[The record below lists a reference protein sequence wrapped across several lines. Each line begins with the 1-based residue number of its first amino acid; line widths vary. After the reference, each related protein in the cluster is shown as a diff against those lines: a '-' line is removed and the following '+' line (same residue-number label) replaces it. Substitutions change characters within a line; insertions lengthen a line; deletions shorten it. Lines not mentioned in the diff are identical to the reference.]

1 MLVLMIVSIV
11 SLARH
16 GSPFILQNW
25 AERPRGS
32 RHIAK
37 AIFDGISLGFLATT
51 GKEAE
56 WLPRVSEN
64 TKPLFLG
71 FECTPAYIEDI
82 HPEMFKSVLRNL
94 LVGAMVLNGP
104 LMLLVYCLVPSD
116 AISGNTGVLS
126 LLAQSAGGS
135 WLRLLIV
142 IDAVLVLTG
151 GIFMGLF
158 TVCGLIDRLAKS
170 VPLMVLN
177 ERALTAPTS
186 R

>member
-1 MLVLMIVSIV
+1 M
-11 SLARH
+11 
-16 GSPFILQNW
+16 
-25 AERPRGS
+25 
-32 RHIAK
+32 
-37 AIFDGISLGFLATT
+37 
-51 GKEAE
+51 
-56 WLPRVSEN
+56 SEI
-64 TKPLFLG
+64 TKPFFLG

-82 HPEMFKSVLRNL
+82 HPEMFKFVLRNL

-116 AISGNTGVLS
+116 EISGNNNMLS
-126 LLAQSAGGS
+126 LLAQSAGGP

-170 VPLMVLN
+170 VHPDGLERENTHSSRLSRNLGTESCRIYFYDFSPLP
-177 ERALTAPTS
+177 TAHTHQ
-186 R
+186 